1 MLLLFYVFL
10 KSIDFLLFFLKKLF
24 VKQNKT
30 KKQNFMAKKKENE
43 VEGEKKTFFSKFRR
57 TPKNEV
63 PEAVEITI
71 SSARKTKKPQISS
84 DDLSHAGKHLLLLV
98 QHAVDEH
105 KVFVFPEHRSW
116 TVLEQ
121 INPKFVEK
129 KEHIKWLCNIRQFA
143 NNEKNVIADRVVDF
157 IQTHQPK
164 MILTMDEFQEK
175 TKPKPKPKPEK
186 TIAK

>member
-1 MLLLFYVFL
+1 
-10 KSIDFLLFFLKKLF
+10 
-24 VKQNKT
+24 
-30 KKQNFMAKKKENE
+30 MAKKKENDE
-43 VEGEKKTFFSKFRR
+43 EGKKSFLSKFKRK
-57 TPKNEV
+57 PKNEL

-105 KVFVFPEHRSW
+105 KVFVFPEYRSW
-116 TVLEQ
+116 TVLEK
-121 INPKFVEK
+121 INPKLVEK
-129 KEHIKWLCNIRQFA
+129 KDHIKWLCNIRQFA
-143 NNEKNVIADRVVDF
+143 NNEKNVIASRVVDF
-157 IQTHQPK
+157 VQIHQPK

-175 TKPKPKPKPEK
+175 IKPKLKPEK